1 MELNHYTIIIIG
13 GGTIGL
19 ACALEAKKSGLNYCI
34 LEKGTLVNSLYNYP
48 DNMTFFSTSERLE
61 IGGIPFVSNNPKP
74 NRNEAL
80 EYYRR
85 VSASSNLHVHLFE
98 KVIDVKK

>member
-1 MELNHYTIIIIG
+1 MDVDHHTIIIVG
-13 GGTIGL
+13 GGPIGL
-19 ACALEAKKSGLNYCI
+19 ACALEAKKAGLNYCI
-34 LEKGTLVNSLYNYP
+34 LEKGALVNSLYNYP

-61 IGGIPFVSNNPKP
+61 IGGIPFISNNAKP

-85 VSASSNLHVHLFE
+85 VTESSNLHVYLFE
-98 KVIDVKK
+98 KVINVKK